1 MSFAS
6 KGFVISE
13 IEKRI
18 AASGGGGVSTS
29 GDALSGDGT
38 SGDPLAAAA
47 VLEALVDGGGT
58 ATAGAGTVLD
68 LSATGGLLTGDGSAA
83 APSLAFSAEPG
94 TGFFR
99 GGAGYAA
106 LAFNGT
112 ERFGFLFSGGASVF
126 NAASPFR
133 IAVNGNM
140 VLSYDEIDL
149 ALSVGTTGAL
159 AFGTG
164 ANDPRLVR
172 TGTDQMS
179 VRDGSGNYGLF
190 AGGGLAFGAGSSGTL
205 VGALNE
211 LAGYDH
217 VGNLTWQVDTLG
229 NHQTLAA
236 DWKVRWSNSNNGL
249 GTIDIALSRADA
261 GIVLVEDGSGKPAA
275 IRNKVSCVTSLATA
289 AAPTLIT
296 PQQSNTYFDNL
307 GAAGQAFWTLP
318 TTWSSGLQY
327 NWTVI
332 STQGIRVQCSPNQ
345 TIVAGTVVTTTTSGY
360 IESLSYGSHIQ
371 LTAITSGTFYVT
383 KLIGDWSV
391 I

>member
-18 AASGGGGVSTS
+18 AASGGGGIT
-29 GDALSGDGT
+29 LSGT
-38 SGDPLAAAA
+38 VTAANS
-47 VLEALVDGGGT
+47 T
-58 ATAGAGTVLD
+58 TLD
-68 LSATGGLLTGDGSAA
+68 LTA
-83 APSLAFSAEPG
+83 
-94 TGFFR
+94 
-99 GGAGYAA
+99 
-106 LAFNGT
+106 
-112 ERFGFLFSGGASVF
+112 
-126 NAASPFR
+126 
-133 IAVNGNM
+133 
-140 VLSYDEIDL
+140 
-149 ALSVGTTGAL
+149 TGAL

-164 ANDPRLVR
+164 ANDPRLSKDATNR
-172 TGTDQMS
+172 MLLSRAGTTPADL
-179 VRDGSGNYGLF
+179 RLAGLINSSISPSS
-190 AGGGLAFGAGSSGTL
+190 AGGTFDLSDAAVGGGATIGRFNFTTGDWQIGGYKLAFGSSVT
-205 VGALNE
+205 
-211 LAGYDH
+211 
-217 VGNLTWQVDTLG
+217 
-229 NHQTLAA
+229 AA
-236 DWKVRWSNSNNGL
+236 PDA
-249 GTIDIALSRADA
+249 ALSRADA
-261 GIVLVEDGSGKPAA
+261 GIVLVEDGSGNPAS